1 MFIAHIPTGLGLARI
16 ISGRPLDL
24 SIAVVAIIGAIF
36 PDFDLIRFYL
46 FDNHQRHHHDYWT
59 HIPGIWLLII
69 FSWGLICRLVER
81 PFGVLPTVFFAAV
94 FSHLVL
100 DTMAGEIEWLWPF
113 FDKGFHLLT
122 VPASHAKWYLSF
134 LMHWTFLVEIFI
146 SLAALC
152 VALRRDGYKNPKD
165 SGAITGQAETGG
177 GG

>member
-69 FSWGLICRLVER
+69 FSW
-81 PFGVLPTVFFAAV
+81 
-94 FSHLVL
+94 
-100 DTMAGEIEWLWPF
+100 D
-113 FDKGFHLLT
+113 
-122 VPASHAKWYLSF
+122 
-134 LMHWTFLVEIFI
+134 
-146 SLAALC
+146 
-152 VALRRDGYKNPKD
+152 
-165 SGAITGQAETGG
+165 
-177 GG
+177 